1 MDHLIAIL
9 YMIASGD
16 YNNVVEEPTTP
27 VVQSVDIHFSKVSL
41 LISG

>member
-1 MDHLIAIL
+1 MDHLTAIL
-9 YMIASGD
+9 YMIASGG
-16 YNNVVEEPTTP
+16 YNNVVEEPTP